1 MSRRL
6 SLGLLAAMKAD
17 RRRRNRVHLALVPSP
32 PPAPTTR
39 MTQGILARMAGFLD
53 ALAASMATTIA
64 EVVATRLEAA
74 VAAAIERCLAHR
86 AHVPPAPG
94 SLADGTSARATGT
107 GTVTHARANRR
118 LAAPAVASSSQGEN
132 TERMR
137 TWTPLVEAGPPPF
150 GDTSSPPST
159 LRSNGTMQGGR

>member
-6 SLGLLAAMKAD
+6 SLGFLAAMKAERW
-17 RRRRNRVHLALVPSP
+17 RRHRVHLALVPSP

-39 MTQGILARMAGFLD
+39 RTQGILARMAGFLD
-53 ALAASMATTIA
+53 ALAARMATTIA

-74 VAAAIERCLAHR
+74 VAAAIERCLAHPAR
-86 AHVPPAPG
+86 VAPAPG
-94 SLADGTSARATGT
+94 FTEGTSAHAT

-118 LAAPAVASSSQGEN
+118 HAAPAVASSSRGEN

-137 TWTPLVEAGPPPF
+137 APLEAVEARF
-150 GDTSSPPST
+150 GDTAGAPST
-159 LRSNGTMQGGR
+159 LRSNGGRR